1 MSVSLTFFAPGNPK
15 GQPRPR
21 AFSRGGSARVYDPG
35 TAEGWKGSVA
45 IGSQPFKP
53 LAPLTGP
60 IRVDL
65 EFYFARPKRLCR
77 KADHSGRIPHTGKP
91 DLDNLAKAVLD
102 ALTQLG
108 WWQDDAQVV
117 AGLWAKFWVP
127 MGAAPGALVTVIEL
141 GLTWLDTNPMS
152 AAIIPKAQ
160 GAAR

>member
-1 MSVSLTFFAPGNPK
+1 MTRTWRFFAPGNPK

-53 LAPLTGP
+53 PAPLSGP

-77 KADHSGRIPHTGKP
+77 RNDPQGRIPHAGKP

-108 WWQDDAQVV
+108 WWQDDAQVF
-117 AGLWAKFWVP
+117 AGLWVKFWVP
-127 MGAAPGALVTVIEL
+127 MGTAPGVIVMVSEL
-141 GLTWLDTNPMS
+141 GGV
-152 AAIIPKAQ
+152 A
-160 GAAR
+160 